1 MSEPAAPLV
10 EISGLTKH
18 FPVGH
23 ALWGAPRNVVHAVD
37 DVSFDIHAGE
47 TLGLVGETGSGK
59 STLGRLVLNL
69 LTPTAGTVRYRG
81 EDIHALDQRR
91 LARLRGRAQI
101 VFQDP
106 FSSFD
111 PRMTVRAIVA
121 EGMVHTEL
129 RTRAA
134 REQRVRQLLRTVG
147 LTAQHA
153 DGYPHQFSGGQRQ
166 RIGIARALA
175 VNPEFIVL
183 DEPVS
188 ALDVSVQSQILNL
201 LVDLRAEFGL
211 TYLFIAHDLGV
222 VRYLCTR
229 VAVMYLGKVVEL
241 ADSRTLF
248 DRPQHPYTR
257 ELLAAVPVADPSRRN
272 RPRRVL
278 EGDIPSPIDP
288 PSGCRFHT
296 RCPHVMEVCRRVE
309 PPLRDRGEDQLAACH
324 LE

>member
-1 MSEPAAPLV
+1 MSEAAAPLLQV
-10 EISGLTKH
+10 SGLKKY

-23 ALWGAPRNVVHAVD
+23 VLWGTPRKVVHAVD
-37 DVSFDIHAGE
+37 DVTFDIGAGE

-69 LTPTAGTVRYRG
+69 MPPTAGTVHYRG
-81 EDIHALDQRR
+81 QDVHRLERR
-91 LARLRGRAQI
+91 QLASLRGRAQI

-111 PRMTVRAIVA
+111 PRMTVRAILA
-121 EGMVHTEL
+121 EGMVHTAL
-129 RTRAA
+129 RGRAE
-134 REQRVRQLLRTVG
+134 RKRRVHELLRTVG
-147 LTAQHA
+147 LSAAHA

-175 VNPEFIVL
+175 VDPEFIVL

-201 LVDLRAEFGL
+201 LVDLRAQFGL

-229 VAVMYLGKVVEL
+229 VAVMYLGKLVEL
-241 ADSRTLF
+241 AESTALF
-248 DRPQHPYTR
+248 ARPQHPYTR

-272 RPRRVL
+272 RLRRVL

-288 PSGCRFHT
+288 PPGCRFHT
-296 RCPHVMEVCRRVE
+296 RCRFAMEVCRRVE
-309 PPLRDRGEDQLAACH
+309 PPLRRRGARHLAACH

>member
-1 MSEPAAPLV
+1 MSDATALV
-10 EISGLTKH
+10 RVSGLTKH

-23 ALWGAPRNVVHAVD
+23 ALWGKPRKVVHAVD
-37 DVSFDIHAGE
+37 DVTLEIHEGE

-59 STLGRLVLNL
+59 STLGRLILNL
-69 LTPTAGTVRYRG
+69 LPPTAGTVQYRDA
-81 EDIHALDQRR
+81 DIHQLDRTELR
-91 LARLRGRAQI
+91 RLRGHAQI

-111 PRMTVRAIVA
+111 PRMTVRDIIA

-129 RTRAA
+129 RGRA
-134 REQRVRQLLRTVG
+134 QRNNRVQELLRTVG
-147 LTAQHA
+147 LTGAHA

-175 VNPEFIVL
+175 VGPEFIVL

-201 LVDLRAEFGL
+201 LADLRAQFGL

-229 VAVMYLGKVVEL
+229 VAVMYLGRVVEL
-241 ADSRTLF
+241 GDSVALF
-248 DRPQHPYTR
+248 ERPQHPYTR
-257 ELLAAVPVADPSRRN
+257 ELLAAVPIADPTRRN
-272 RPRRVL
+272 RPRTVL
-278 EGDIPSPIDP
+278 QGDIPSPIDP
-288 PSGCRFHT
+288 PPGCRFHT
-296 RCPHVMEVCRRVE
+296 RCPYVMEMCRTIE
-309 PPLRDRGEDQLAACH
+309 PPLRDRGQGHLAACH
-324 LE
+324 LD

>member
-1 MSEPAAPLV
+1 MSAAAALV
-10 EISGLTKH
+10 RVSGLTKH

-23 ALWGAPRNVVHAVD
+23 ALWGAPKKVVHAVD
-37 DVSFDIHAGE
+37 DVTLEIREGE

-59 STLGRLVLNL
+59 STLGRLILNL
-69 LTPTAGTVRYRG
+69 LPPTAGRVYYRD
-81 EDIHALDQRR
+81 EDIHALDRR
-91 LARLRGRAQI
+91 ALRRLRGRAQI

-111 PRMTVRAIVA
+111 PRMVVRDIIA

-129 RTRAA
+129 RGRAERTA
-134 REQRVRQLLRTVG
+134 RVQELLRTVG
-147 LTAQHA
+147 LTPAHA

-175 VNPEFIVL
+175 VGPEFIVL

-201 LVDLRAEFGL
+201 LADLRGQFGL

-229 VAVMYLGKVVEL
+229 VAVMYLGRVVEL
-241 ADSRTLF
+241 GDSVALF
-248 DRPQHPYTR
+248 ERPQHPYTR
-257 ELLAAVPVADPSRRN
+257 ELLAAVPIADPSRRH
-272 RPRRVL
+272 RPRTVL
-278 EGDIPSPIDP
+278 QGDIPSPIDP
-288 PSGCRFHT
+288 PPGCRFHT
-296 RCPHVMEVCRRVE
+296 RCPYVMEVCRQVE
-309 PPLRDRGEDQLAACH
+309 PALRDRGQGQLAACH
-324 LE
+324 LD

>member
-1 MSEPAAPLV
+1 VTL
-10 EISGLTKH
+10 EIH
-18 FPVGH
+18 Q
-23 ALWGAPRNVVHAVD
+23 
-37 DVSFDIHAGE
+37 GE

-59 STLGRLVLNL
+59 STLGRLILNL
-69 LTPTAGTVRYRG
+69 LPPTAGTVYYRG
-81 EDIHALDQRR
+81 DDVHGLDRRALR
-91 LARLRGRAQI
+91 RLRGRAQI

-111 PRMTVRAIVA
+111 PRMTVRDIIA
-121 EGMVHTEL
+121 EGMVHTDL
-129 RTRAA
+129 QGRAA
-134 REQRVRQLLRTVG
+134 RTQRVQELLRTVG
-147 LTAQHA
+147 LTPAHA

-175 VNPEFIVL
+175 VGPEFIVL

-201 LVDLRAEFGL
+201 LADLRGEFGL

-241 ADSRTLF
+241 AERGALF
-248 DRPQHPYTR
+248 ERPRHPYTK

-272 RPRRVL
+272 RRRMVL
-278 EGDIPSPIDP
+278 QGDIPSPIDP
-288 PSGCRFHT
+288 PPGCRFHT
-296 RCPHVMEVCRRVE
+296 RCPQAMEICRSVE
-309 PPLRDRGEDQLAACH
+309 PPMRDRGQGHLAACH